1 MKNKK
6 TLIIQIIAVVLLI
19 ALGYAMTIIGR
30 GHTVYLDA
38 KKIEVDGAEL
48 KPPYKT
54 EVYVNGERIA
64 KLYDKER
71 GMSTCIGNKFTM
83 TLKITQE
90 KGGAATEA
98 TYTVSLPQNMDG
110 IIINLPAYLAG
121 LPEDVYM
128 SEFIPAPETEET
140 EETTAEGDEFGLE
153 GMDGMDLSDSSEG

>member
-19 ALGYAMTIIGR
+19 VLGYAMTIIGR

-38 KKIEVDGAEL
+38 KKIEVDGTEL

-71 GMSTCIGNKFTM
+71 GVATCIGQ
-83 TLKITQE
+83 TLTVTLEITQQ
-90 KGGAATEA
+90 KGGTEEVYA
-98 TYTVSLPQNMDG
+98 YNIPVPRKMDNV
-110 IIINLPAYLAG
+110 IINLPGFLAG
-121 LPEDVYM
+121 LPEEAYL
-128 SEFIPAPETEET
+128 SEFIPSPDEVAADETDVPSDDDFGMEDMGM
-140 EETTAEGDEFGLE
+140 GDE
-153 GMDGMDLSDSSEG
+153 SAAQ

>member
-38 KKIEVDGAEL
+38 KKIEVDGTEL

-71 GMSTCIGNKFTM
+71 GMATWIGQNFEM
-83 TLKITQE
+83 TLEITQE
-90 KGGAATEA
+90 KGGSEESY
-98 TYTVSLPQNMDG
+98 TYSIKLPYDKDG
-110 IIINLPAYLAG
+110 LIINIPALMAG
-121 LPEDVYM
+121 LGEDAYM
-128 SEFIPAPETEET
+128 TEFISTAPEETVDEEVVT
-140 EETTAEGDEFGLE
+140 DEFGIT
-153 GMDGMDLSDSSEG
+153 MDEPSAEETAAG

>member
-38 KKIEVDGAEL
+38 KKIEVDGTEL

-64 KLYDKER
+64 KL
-71 GMSTCIGNKFTM
+71 TCIGNKFTM

-90 KGGAATEA
+90 KGGEATEA

>member
-6 TLIIQIIAVVLLI
+6 TLIIQIVAVVLLI

-38 KKIEVDGAEL
+38 KKIEVDGTEL

-71 GMSTCIGNKFTM
+71 GMSTCVGSKFTM
-83 TLKITQE
+83 TLKMTQN
-90 KGGAATEA
+90 KGDDATEA
-98 TYTVSLPQNMDG
+98 TYTIALPQNMDG

-121 LPEDVYM
+121 LPEEDYM
-128 SEFIPAPETEET
+128 SEFIPAPETEVP
-140 EETTAEGDEFGLE
+140 EETTPEDDFGLE
-153 GMDGMDLSDSSEG
+153 GMDMGDSVEAG

>member
-38 KKIEVDGAEL
+38 KKIEVDGTEL

-71 GMSTCIGNKFTM
+71 GMATWIGQNFEM
-83 TLKITQE
+83 TLEITQE
-90 KGGAATEA
+90 KGGDETTE
-98 TYTVSLPQNMDG
+98 TYQIKLPYNMDG
-110 IIINLPAYLAG
+110 IVINIPGFLAG
-121 LPEDVYM
+121 LDQDAYISQFVPV
-128 SEFIPAPETEET
+128 AT
-140 EETTAEGDEFGLE
+140 EETTTEDEELPGDEFGIDIE
-153 GMDGMDLSDSSEG
+153 GDI

>member
-38 KKIEVDGAEL
+38 KKIEVDGTEL

-54 EVYVNGERIA
+54 EGYVNGERIA

-71 GMSTCIGNKFTM
+71 GVATCIGQ
-83 TLKITQE
+83 TLTVTLEITQQ
-90 KGGAATEA
+90 KGGTEEVYA
-98 TYTVSLPQNMDG
+98 YNIPVPRKMDNV
-110 IIINLPAYLAG
+110 IINLPGFLAG
-121 LPEDVYM
+121 LPEEAYL
-128 SEFIPAPETEET
+128 SEFIPSPDEVAADETDVPSDDDFGMEDMGL
-140 EETTAEGDEFGLE
+140 GDE
-153 GMDGMDLSDSSEG
+153 SAAQ